1 MAVPH
6 APFDM
11 VIGHLRDLVD
21 TASSVDTAPLL
32 AHQGGWDELLM
43 VVAPIVIF
51 ALLLRAA
58 NRRAARLEQEREDGA
73 AEPPTAPPTNPR
85 RGPI

>member
-6 APFDM
+6 ASFDL
-11 VIGHLRDLVD
+11 VIGHLPDLVD
-21 TASSVDTAPLL
+21 TAPML

-43 VVAPIVIF
+43 VVGPIVIF

-58 NRRAARLEQEREDGA
+58 NRRAARLEQEGEDGSA
-73 AEPPTAPPTNPR
+73 GPPAAPPTNPR